1 MAMVAETVTV
11 VRAAAAA
18 TEAAAAA
25 ATMVAVTEV
34 AFEPTRVRF

>member
-1 MAMVAETVTV
+1 MVAEAVTI
-11 VRAAAAA
+11 VRAAAAAA

-34 AFEPTRVRF
+34 AFEPTRFRF